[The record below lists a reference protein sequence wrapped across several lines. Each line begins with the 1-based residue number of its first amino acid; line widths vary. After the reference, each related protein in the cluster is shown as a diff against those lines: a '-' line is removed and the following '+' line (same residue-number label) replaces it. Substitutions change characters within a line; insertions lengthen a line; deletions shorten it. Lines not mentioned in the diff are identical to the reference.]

1 MWGVPIEAYLESMR
15 KGLSADIPEW
25 YLALEGE
32 RIVGGLGVIE
42 NDFHERIDLT
52 PNVCAF
58 FTEPEFRNRGIAG
71 KLLTSTVNDMASKE
85 VQVLYLVTD
94 HDSFYE

>member
-1 MWGVPIEAYLESMR
+1 MR
-15 KGLSADIPEW
+15 KELSADIPEW
-25 YLALEGE
+25 HLALEGE

-42 NDFHERIDLT
+42 NDFHERVDLT
-52 PNVCAF
+52 PNVCAV
-58 FTEPEFRNRGIAG
+58 FTGPKFRNRGIAG
-71 KLLTSTVNDMASKE
+71 NLLTSTVNDMSSKR

>member
-1 MWGVPIEAYLESMR
+1 MR

-25 YLALEGE
+25 HLALEGE

-42 NDFHERIDLT
+42 NDFHERVDLT
-52 PNVCAF
+52 PNGFAV

-71 KLLTSTVNDMASKE
+71 RLLTSTVNDMSSKR

>member
-1 MWGVPIEAYLESMR
+1 MR